1 MLIVSAHRG
10 YPRWLNS
17 GADFLEIDIRR
28 TQGGVIVIS
37 HDELQPGDNHVTFDE
52 VLHAAAGR
60 IGLQL
65 DLKQPGYELELVRSA
80 LDRLP
85 PEKIVVTTEMDESI
99 HLIKDRFPEVRVG
112 LTSER
117 VEPGPADFIALD
129 QQYANASA
137 LNAAER
143 YGIEVWVWTVDDRR
157 LMQRF
162 IKDRRVAGIIT
173 NRPDLALKLR
183 TARS

>member
-1 MLIVSAHRG
+1 MIVFTPEEQLPV
-10 YPRWLNS
+10 Y
-17 GADFLEIDIRR
+17 D
-28 TQGGVIVIS
+28 
-37 HDELQPGDNHVTFDE
+37 PGTFDD

-85 PEKIVVTTEMDESI
+85 PENIVVTTEMDESI

-112 LTSER
+112 LTCAR

-129 QQYANASA
+129 QQYANANS

-143 YGIEVWVWTVDDRR
+143 YGIEVG
-157 LMQRF
+157 
-162 IKDRRVAGIIT
+162 A
-173 NRPDLALKLR
+173 
-183 TARS
+183 

>member
-1 MLIVSAHRG
+1 
-10 YPRWLNS
+10 
-17 GADFLEIDIRR
+17 
-28 TQGGVIVIS
+28 
-37 HDELQPGDNHVTFDE
+37 
-52 VLHAAAGR
+52 
-60 IGLQL
+60 
-65 DLKQPGYELELVRSA
+65 
-80 LDRLP
+80 
-85 PEKIVVTTEMDESI
+85 MDESI

-112 LTSER
+112 LTCAR

-129 QQYANASA
+129 QQYANANS

-173 NRPDLALKLR
+173 NRPDHALKLR

>member
-52 VLHAAAGR
+52 VLNAAAGR

-65 DLKQPGYELELVRSA
+65 DLKQPGYELELVRSV

-112 LTSER
+112 LTCAR

-129 QQYANASA
+129 QQYANANS

-157 LMQRF
+157 LMQHF
-162 IKDRRVAGIIT
+162 IKDQRVAGIIT